1 MGKSVSHNGRILVRI
16 QNRQYSLDERR
27 SDIERY
33 VDTSPEK
40 INSQGFLYKQVM
52 VRKGA
57 IRMDTVNTTTVRN
70 GKRVNV
76 WKMTMTAMLSAI
88 AFILMF
94 LDFSTPFMPNFIKM
108 DLSEL
113 PALVGT
119 FAMGP
124 ISGVVI
130 CLIKNLLHL
139 FMTDTAGV
147 GELSN
152 FILGAAFVLPAGL
165 IYKKWKGKKSAV
177 FGALLGAL
185 LMALISI
192 VSNYF
197 IVYPVYYNFL
207 PKETILAAY
216 QAIFSGVDNI
226 LECLIIFNAPFTFV
240 KGLFSVII
248 TLVIYKPLSPFL
260 KGNYRK

>member
-1 MGKSVSHNGRILVRI
+1 
-16 QNRQYSLDERR
+16 
-27 SDIERY
+27 
-33 VDTSPEK
+33 
-40 INSQGFLYKQVM
+40 
-52 VRKGA
+52 
-57 IRMDTVNTTTVRN
+57 MDTVNTTNV
-70 GKRVNV
+70 KRVNV

-94 LDFSTPFMPNFIKM
+94 LDFSVPIMPGFIKM

-113 PALVGT
+113 PALIGT

-124 ISGVVI
+124 VSGVII
-130 CLIKNLLHL
+130 CLVKNLLHL
-139 FMTDTAGV
+139 FMSSTGGV

-165 IYKKWKGKKSAV
+165 IYKKWKGRKSAV
-177 FGALLGAL
+177 IGALSGAL

-197 IVYPVYYNFL
+197 IVYPVYYNFM
-207 PKETILAAY
+207 PEKTILNAY

-240 KGLFSVII
+240 KGLFSVLI
-248 TLVIYKPLSPFL
+248 TLVIYKPISPFL
-260 KGNYRK
+260 KGNYRR